1 MSNQALN
8 LKASGLSIHSNPL
21 SAVPAGSMSDAVNVV
36 IDRNEIVE
44 PRRGFFQYGNTF
56 GGSTD
61 RTKQL
66 FTYKDVVMRHVLNKL
81 QFDSDN
87 AGLFIDFAGPTVTEV
102 ETGLRIKGIEANG
115 NFYFTTSTGIKKIAA
130 RNLNDLFTASIQDA
144 GGVKALDLS
153 VQLNFS
159 ALGFLEANSKVAYKV
174 LFGIRDIN
182 ENLILG
188 SPSARAVI
196 YNISATAC
204 ITTLTFALPSDVTS
218 SHFYQIYRT
227 GITSAISPNEPG
239 DPGEE
244 MNLVFEEN
252 VTAADITAGTIIVN
266 DITPEDFR
274 RNGTLLYNNP
284 VSGEGILQSNE
295 KPPFAKD
302 IALYKGYTFYANTKT
317 VQRLNLSVLSI
328 QNMVNNVSN
337 FIVSD
342 GITTTTYLVQGTL
355 ETFTADYTGTLN
367 TDYYNVVS
375 GSAKNFT
382 ITSSNDERSYYIWYY
397 QSNLDLDPSIVGKIG
412 IKVTILNTDTLAQ
425 IITKTVNEILLQTD
439 DFNLSVAGTVLT
451 ITCANNGPVSILPTE
466 TIGNPAFTIVK
477 DGLGTGEDVP
487 GKKIF
492 LPRVPGLNDN
502 GPTTSLQIE
511 QFAKSLVK
519 VINSEDPLVSAYYL
533 SGFND
538 VPGQLFFER
547 RLTTGSAFY
556 LNSNVGAQYTP
567 TLPLTGSAVIS
578 SNEVKP
584 NRVYYSKFQQPE
596 AVPLPNYFDV
606 GPKDREI
613 KRIVALS
620 DSLFIFKEDGIY
632 RVSGDSAP
640 FVVTPFDFSSQVL
653 APDTVVVLNNQ
664 IYALSIQGV
673 VLITEAGVQVISR
686 PIETALL
693 SIIKNG
699 NSYKSISF
707 GVSYETDRSYLL
719 WLPTFAS
726 DQVATQAFRYN
737 SFTNTWTKW
746 DKTQTCGIVNFAD
759 DKLYLGAGDLNF
771 VEKERK
777 SLTRTDHADREYEVE
792 IQLDGVINNTMFLN
806 SVSNITVGDVLIQ
819 KQYLTS
825 TQFNRLLEKLDA
837 DITVMDNNYLAT
849 LQYLPGQNMRSK
861 LNSLATKLNADPGLL
876 FTNYLSLID
885 NYSYSITNISVA
897 LQSVLTI
904 GLHQLEIGRYVTVSG
919 SNSTPSING
928 THRVISK
935 TATTITIDKEVL
947 LSGNSGTLQ
956 TEVNDFRDMQSCYNL
971 LTNNI
976 NNDNGAFFSNYP
988 VSEDS
993 VEFETVI
1000 LSKSTQLNSIT
1011 IKNPQQFLFGSA
1023 TTYKAIR
1030 SSITYNPQF
1039 FGDPSLEKQISECTY
1054 MFQDRNFS
1062 LFTAAFSSDR
1072 SPSFVNVL
1080 FQGAGIGDFGQF
1092 NFGETNW
1099 GGVSSPTPLRTY
1111 IPLEKQRCRFINVK
1125 YEHMVAFEKYALYGI
1140 SLKFRPYGTR
1150 LSK

>member
-1 MSNQALN
+1 MSSQSLN
-8 LKASGLSIHSNPL
+8 LKAAGLSIHSNPL
-21 SAVPAGSMSDAVNVV
+21 SSVPPGSMSDAVNVV

-44 PRRGFFQYGNTF
+44 SRRGFSQYGNSF
-56 GGSTD
+56 GVLTD

-66 FTYKDVVMRHVLNKL
+66 FTYKDVVLRHVLSKL
-81 QFDSDN
+81 QFDSN
-87 AGLFIDFAGPTVTEV
+87 NSGLFLDIAGQTITEV
-102 ETGLRIKGIEANG
+102 ESGLRIKAIEANG
-115 NFYFTTSTGIKKIAA
+115 NFYFTSATGIKKVSA
-130 RNLNDLFTASIQDA
+130 RNLNDLFTQSIQDA
-144 GGVKALDLS
+144 GGVKALDIS
-153 VQLNFS
+153 VQLDFS

-174 LFGIRDIN
+174 LFGINDLN

-188 SPSARAVI
+188 SPSSRTVI

-204 ITTLTFALPSDVTS
+204 ITKLTFALPSDVTD

-227 GITSAISPNEPG
+227 GVTSAVSPTEPG

-252 VTAADITAGTIIVN
+252 ITSADITAGSITIN

-302 IALYKGYTFYANTKT
+302 ISSYKGYTFYANTKT
-317 VQRLNLSVLSI
+317 VQRLNLSVLSV

-342 GITTTTYLVQGTL
+342 GVTTTTYLVQGSI
-355 ETFTADYTGTLN
+355 ETFTADYTGTLI
-367 TDYYNVVS
+367 TDYYNGVS
-375 GSAKNFT
+375 GPAKYFSPTSA
-382 ITSSNDERSYYIWYY
+382 NDERSYYIWYY
-397 QSNLDLDPSIVGKIG
+397 QSPFDLDPLVAGKIG
-412 IKVTILNTDTLAQ
+412 IKVTILNSDSIPQL
-425 IITKTVNEILLQTD
+425 ITKTVNEVLLQTD
-439 DFNLSVAGTVLT
+439 DFNLSVAGTILT
-451 ITCANNGPVSILPTE
+451 LACSNNGPVATVPTE
-466 TIGNPAFTIVK
+466 TIGNPSFTIVK
-477 DGLGTGEDVP
+477 NGLGTGEDIP

-502 GPTTSLQIE
+502 GPTTALQLE
-511 QFAKSLVK
+511 QFATSLVK
-519 VINSEDPLVSAYYL
+519 VINSEDPLISAYYI

-538 VPGQLFFER
+538 VPGQVLFER
-547 RLTTGSAFY
+547 RITTGSAFY

-567 TLPLTGSAVIS
+567 TLPVSGSNVVS
-578 SNEVKP
+578 SNEIRP

-653 APDTVVVLNNQ
+653 APDSVVVLNNQ

-726 DQVATQAFRYN
+726 DTVATQAFRYN

-746 DKTQTCGIVNFAD
+746 SKTQTCGIVNFAD
-759 DKLYLGAGDLNF
+759 DKLYLGAGDLNI

-792 IQLDGVINNTMFLN
+792 IQLRGVVNNTLELN
-806 SVSNITVGDVLIQ
+806 SVNNITTGDVLIQ

-825 TQFNRLLEKLDA
+825 TQFNRLLEKLDD
-837 DITVMDNNYLAT
+837 DITVVDNNYLAT
-849 LQYLPGQNMRSK
+849 LKYLPGLNMRSALSDLAIK
-861 LNSLATKLNADPGLL
+861 LDLDPGLV

-885 NYSYSITNISVA
+885 NYSYNITNISVA
-897 LQSVLTI
+897 PQSVLTI
-904 GLHQLEIGRYVTVSG
+904 GAHQLEIGRYVTISG
-919 SNSTPSING
+919 SNSTPAIDG
-928 THRVISK
+928 IFEVIAI
-935 TATTITIDKEVL
+935 TATTITINKEVL
-947 LSGNSGTLQ
+947 LSGNTGSLQ
-956 TEVNDFRDMQSCYNL
+956 TEVNDFRDMQACYNL
-971 LTNNI
+971 ITTNL
-976 NNDNGAFFSNYP
+976 NNDDGAFFSNYP

-1000 LSKSTQLNSIT
+1000 LSKNTQTNTIT
-1011 IKNPQQFLFGSA
+1011 IKNPQQFLFGLA

-1030 SSITYNPQF
+1030 SSVTYNPQF
-1039 FGDPSLEKQISECTY
+1039 FGDPSIEKQISECTY

-1080 FQGAGIGDFGQF
+1080 FEGAGIGDFGQF
-1092 NFGETNW
+1092 NFGARNF
-1099 GGVSSPTPLRTY
+1099 GGVSSPIPLRTY

-1125 YEHMVAFEKYALYGI
+1125 YEHAVAFEKYALFGI
-1140 SLKFRPYGTR
+1140 SLKFRPYNTR
-1150 LSK
+1150 TTK